1 MECSINLEL
10 AQKLVMTPQLR
21 QAIAIL
27 QLPSVELAAVAEKAL
42 LENPVLELEDHDNS
56 SNNEL
61 DKNSESDKTDEPINS
76 LDEFWEWADYVNDA
90 PDINFGY
97 VQPEVKATF
106 ESYVTTATTLQ
117 DHLEFQLHLA
127 LFDETARRIGEHL
140 IGSIDDNG
148 YLRATVT
155 ELAKQ
160 LAVPE
165 QAVAEI
171 LALIQTF
178 DPAGVGARDLQEC
191 LQIQLGQRNGVEPL
205 VFAIV
210 AEHLNDVAAGRF
222 KQIADKLNRTPHDV
236 QRAVDFIR
244 TLDPRPGRAFDG
256 HDSSH
261 YIIPDVTV
269 KKVNGDYTVIVND
282 TTVPRLTINPYYRR
296 VAGEGD
302 SNVRK
307 YVEGRINAAVW
318 LIKGIEQRR
327 LTLYRVMEAIVDI
340 QRQFFDYG
348 PKFVRPLTMKTV
360 ADKLS
365 IHESTV
371 SRAIANKYAATSHGL
386 VSLRSFFT
394 AGITRVN
401 GPELSATVVKQEIKS
416 MIAREDS
423 SHPVSDQALTDM
435 LAARGISLSS
445 RTVAKY
451 REELGIPS
459 SSKRKRY

>member
-1 MECSINLEL
+1 MRMECSINLEL

-42 LENPVLELEDHDNS
+42 LENPVLERDDQDS
-56 SNNEL
+56 SSEL
-61 DKNSESDKTDEPINS
+61 DKNIESDKIDEPNNS

-90 PDINFGY
+90 PDISFGY
-97 VQPEVKATF
+97 VRPEAKATF

-127 LFDETARRIGEHL
+127 VFDETARRVGEHL

-148 YLRATVT
+148 YLRATVA
-155 ELAKQ
+155 ELSQQ
-160 LAVPE
+160 LAVTE
-165 QAVAEI
+165 QCVAEV
-171 LALIQTF
+171 LALVQTF
-178 DPAGVGARDLQEC
+178 DPAGVGARNLQEC
-191 LQIQLGQRNGVEPL
+191 LLLQLKQLSRVEPL
-205 VFAIV
+205 VVTIV
-210 AEHLNDVAAGRF
+210 EEYLTDVAAGRF
-222 KQIADKLNRTPHDV
+222 KQIADKVNRTPHDV

-244 TLDPRPGRAFDG
+244 TLDPKPGRAFGGND
-256 HDSSH
+256 HSH
-261 YIIPDVTV
+261 YIIPDVVV
-269 KKVNGDYTVIVND
+269 KKLNGNYTVIVND
-282 TTVPRLTINPYYRR
+282 TTVPRLAINPYYRR
-296 VAGEGD
+296 VAGEGEP
-302 SNVRK
+302 SVRK

-327 LTLYRVMEAIVDI
+327 LTLYRVMEAIVDL

-348 PKFVRPLTMKTV
+348 PQFVRPLTMKTV
-360 ADKLS
+360 ADRLG

-394 AGITRVN
+394 GGIARIN

-423 SHPVSDQALTDM
+423 HHPVSDQALADM
-435 LAARGISLSS
+435 LSERGINLSR

-451 REELGIPS
+451 REELGIPAS
-459 SSKRKRY
+459 GKRKRY